1 MSLLWVKFA
10 GWCKKQWKLIAGFF
24 LGIIA
29 ILAVFRR
36 GMDKK
41 TLEQKNKMNDDVLGA
56 EREAKEELEQQYQD
70 NLQTFLDRNDK
81 IEEKAKAK
89 LTSLKGEKKKRVKE
103 LLESDEPEAAIA
115 AALSDLLN

>member
-1 MSLLWVKFA
+1 MSLLWAKFA

-41 TLEQKNKMNDDVLGA
+41 TLEHKNKMNDEVLGA
-56 EREAKEELEQQYQD
+56 EREAKEKLEKQYQD
-70 NLQTFLDRNDK
+70 NLQSFLDRNDK
-81 IEEKAKAK
+81 IEESTKEK
-89 LTSLKGEKKKRVKE
+89 LASLEGVKKERVKE
-103 LLESDEPEAAIA
+103 LLESEDPEAAIA
-115 AALSDLLN
+115 AALSDLLK